1 VTSTT
6 YPAAVRPIV
15 EAPPDVTVLF
25 EHWCAEGRPWALT
38 VELTRAL
45 QEHRGSRL
53 LTAHDIIWPTK
64 CSDKRDDVIVVMGR
78 SSPLRIR
85 EERIR

>member
-1 VTSTT
+1 MTPTT
-6 YPAAVRPIV
+6 YPTAVRPIV
-15 EAPPDVTVLF
+15 EAPDDVAAIFTR
-25 EHWCAEGRPWALT
+25 WISEGRPWALT

-53 LTAHDIIWPTK
+53 LTAHDVIWLTK

-78 SSPLRIR
+78 SSPLRTKG
-85 EERIR
+85 ERAR

>member
-1 VTSTT
+1 VIPTT

-15 EAPPDVTVLF
+15 EAPDDIAAIFTRWL
-25 EHWCAEGRPWALT
+25 AEGRPWALT
-38 VELTRAL
+38 VELTRVL

-53 LTAHDIIWPTK
+53 LTAREVIWLIK

-78 SSPLRIR
+78 SSPLRTG
-85 EERIR
+85 EERTR

>member
-1 VTSTT
+1 MTPTT
-6 YPAAVRPIV
+6 YPTAVRPIV
-15 EAPPDVTVLF
+15 EAPDDVAVLF
-25 EHWCAEGRPWALT
+25 EHWLAEGRLWALT

-53 LTAHDIIWPTK
+53 LTAHDIVWLTK

-78 SSPLRIR
+78 SSPLRVKG
-85 EERIR
+85 ERIR

>member
-1 VTSTT
+1 MTPTT

-15 EAPPDVTVLF
+15 EAPDEIAALCD
-25 EHWCAEGRPWALT
+25 HWLAEGRPWALT

-53 LTAHDIIWPTK
+53 LTTSDVVWLTK
-64 CSDKRDDVIVVMGR
+64 CSDRRDDVIVVMGR
-78 SSPLRIR
+78 SSPLKTGRKQNR
-85 EERIR
+85 